1 MWGENKVF
9 GWRKVSGKANTEA
22 LVTQTKPKKN
32 VGFLTSQWTIKLVK
46 HVWTPCDEG
55 SKEMRTSALT

>member
-1 MWGENKVF
+1 MRGKQSIWLEK
-9 GWRKVSGKANTEA
+9 SGKANTEA
-22 LVTQTKPKKN
+22 LVTQTKPEKK

-55 SKEMRTSALT
+55 SKEMITWALT